1 MEFAQW
7 YALAVEYETVAHE
20 SLGSL
25 TTPEQVEQY
34 YQLID
39 MAIQTLIRLKGNGQ
53 WSLTLKQD
61 LTITMRL
68 VKLLLNETLN
78 TDLAENYLSSYL
90 ERLQNHPLDLAV
102 WSQQNLIQYWLIY
115 EIPIRRRDRFH
126 LKIGIR
132 NYQDLIQNLQDS
144 NMDPYFQNF
153 WITIFE
159 YVASQL
165 YIKLQKYK
173 LAQTKLESLIRNDEL
188 KSTHPQW
195 YVFIYINYLNLLLEQ
210 KLYVSDEIF
219 QILVEDPLFSDCSV
233 MGPVLYSWK
242 LLLQLTMTINKDLN
256 ITSILNEFK
265 QFFEANKEQLSAID
279 ERKNIFHIPLDDDI
293 NLSMNINSFLSYKDI
308 KLLLLLLQ
316 SVSYLVN
323 CYDKNV
329 QFSVKF
335 LPKVGASLR
344 QIINDKTP
352 STLYPSLLMKDE
364 ILQWYKDFLKYCK
377 FYSIWEKLLLN
388 GGSQIDSSM
397 VESIGDDSSMLP
409 LRAIKSVPLNPFYK
423 DLVEVTRKQLNIPFV
438 IGDGDRDDDDDCE
451 GNTVDKCLTD
461 YKQII
466 TSKSSSSSVEL
477 KLISLLNSYLL
488 IVSKFDHRSQTIPT
502 SDRQSQVVEA
512 NEVWKQLDAIYGT
525 NRQTLAISNNPV
537 WECTIVIV
545 WIITHFE
552 PLTWNPLPANDDER
566 NYYLDKLRVYY
577 TNNKIVNNEDTWPVD
592 AKYTLKRALLLR
604 ILINYLGGKLLE
616 TDLETLCQISLKC
629 FKFAKQDKHLINI
642 RYIIGLW
649 HLMNCTVAMKP
660 KEVAYTTAKLEQ
672 LVQQMVKR

>member
-1 MEFAQW
+1 MDLAQW
-7 YALAVEYETVAHE
+7 YSLAVEYETVAHE
-20 SLGSL
+20 SLGTLATSQ
-25 TTPEQVEQY
+25 QVEQY

-39 MAIQTLIRLKGNGQ
+39 MAIQTLIRLKSSGQ
-53 WSLTLKQD
+53 WSMTLKQD

-78 TDLAENYLSSYL
+78 IDLAENYLSSYL

-102 WSQQNLIQYWLIY
+102 WNQQNLIQYWLIY

-126 LKIGIR
+126 IRIGIR
-132 NYQDLIQNLQDS
+132 NYQDLIIKLRES
-144 NMDPYFQNF
+144 SMDPYFQQF

-173 LAQTKLESLIRNDEL
+173 LAQTKLESLIRNNDL

-195 YVFIYINYLNLLLEQ
+195 YVFIYISYLNHLLEQ
-210 KLYVSDEIF
+210 RLYVSDDIFEILI
-219 QILVEDPLFSDCSV
+219 QDPIFSDCSV

-242 LLLQLTMTINKDLN
+242 LLLQLIITINKDLN
-256 ITSILNEFK
+256 ITPLLNEFK
-265 QFFEANKEQLSAID
+265 QFFESNKEQLSLD
-279 ERKNIFHIPLDDDI
+279 DKENLNLNIFHIPLDDNDI
-293 NLSMNINSFLSYKDI
+293 NLSMSINSFLSYKDI
-308 KLLLLLLQ
+308 KLLLLFLQ

-329 QFSVKF
+329 QFSIKF
-335 LPKVGASLR
+335 LPKVESSLR
-344 QIINDKTP
+344 KIISDKTP
-352 STLYPSLLMKDE
+352 STSYTSLLIKDE
-364 ILQWYKDFLKYCK
+364 NLQWYKDLLKYCK
-377 FYSIWEKLLLN
+377 FYDIWGKLMLN
-388 GGSQIDSSM
+388 GGTQLDSSI
-397 VESIGDDSSMLP
+397 VESIDDDNPSLP
-409 LRAIKSVPLNPFYK
+409 LGAFKSVPLNPFYK
-423 DLVEVTRKQLNIPFV
+423 DLVEVTRKQLNIPF
-438 IGDGDRDDDDDCE
+438 IIKDQDDDDDDT
-451 GNTVDKCLTD
+451 TVDECLTD
-461 YKQII
+461 YNKII
-466 TSKSSSSSVEL
+466 LTKSNSIEL

-488 IVSKFDHRSQTIPT
+488 IVSKFDRKSKTLARSE
-502 SDRQSQVVEA
+502 RQSQIVKA
-512 NEVWKQLDAIYGT
+512 NEIWKQLDTIYGT
-525 NRQTLAISNNPV
+525 NRKTLDINNNPI

-566 NYYLDKLRVYY
+566 NYYLDKLKIYY
-577 TNNKIVNNEDTWPVD
+577 INNKIVNNEDTNDP
-592 AKYTLKRALLLR
+592 KYILKRALLLR

-660 KEVAYTTAKLEQ
+660 KEVAYTTAKLDQ
-672 LVQQMVKR
+672 LVQQMTKP